1 MDELLALVRDWL
13 AAGSTFPIQAEVY
26 ADLRM
31 AA

>member
-1 MDELLALVRDWL
+1 MVRDWL
-13 AAGSTFPIQAEVY
+13 AADSTFPIETDVY